1 MKHSGMALIL
11 ALCLAMVGRAWAAD
25 AWPEWRGPTG
35 QGNSDA
41 TGLPATWSE
50 SENVAWKTAIP
61 GLGWS
66 TPVVADGQV
75 WVTTAIDVRA
85 SEKDAKRRRAAATNS
100 QPLIVSDS
108 VSLRAVG
115 VDLQTGEIRRDLEV
129 LNEIEPQ
136 MIQIQNS
143 YATPTPILEGGR
155 LYCHYG
161 TYGTACVETKTG
173 EVLWKNRTLR
183 VKHENGP
190 GSSPIL
196 WKNLLIVHLDGI
208 DRQYVAALD
217 KHTGKVA
224 WTTSRSGKMD
234 PDPQNRKSYSTPL
247 VVEVHGKPQLISP
260 AADWVYAYDPASGR
274 ELWKVPYGL
283 LGFSNAPR
291 PVAGNGLIYSCTG
304 YMKSELLAI
313 HVDDRDGTSKPEVL
327 WRYKRQVPNVSSP
340 VLIGNEMYFVS
351 DGGIASC
358 IDAQTGKRH
367 WIERIG
373 KSFWASPVFADGRIY
388 FFSREGKTTVI
399 APGKTFKKLA
409 VNYLDGKMLATA
421 AAVNGALILRT
432 DKALYRLGA
441 AVRE

>member
-1 MKHSGMALIL
+1 MKSSLYQP
-11 ALCLAMVGRAWAAD
+11 AAD
-25 AWPEWRGPTG
+25 ANLE
-35 QGNSDA
+35 
-41 TGLPATWSE
+41 
-50 SENVAWKTAIP
+50 VAH
-61 GLGWS
+61 LG
-66 TPVVADGQV
+66 
-75 WVTTAIDVRA
+75 R
-85 SEKDAKRRRAAATNS
+85 
-100 QPLIVSDS
+100 
-108 VSLRAVG
+108 SLRYLESTDWRFLSGG
-115 VDLQTGEIRRDLEV
+115 V
-129 LNEIEPQ
+129 
-136 MIQIQNS
+136 S
-143 YATPTPILEGGR
+143 
-155 LYCHYG
+155 G
-161 TYGTACVETKTG
+161 T
-173 EVLWKNRTLR
+173 
-183 VKHENGP
+183 
-190 GSSPIL
+190 
-196 WKNLLIVHLDGI
+196 
-208 DRQYVAALD
+208 
-217 KHTGKVA
+217 
-224 WTTSRSGKMD
+224 
-234 PDPQNRKSYSTPL
+234 
-247 VVEVHGKPQLISP
+247 PQLLQN
-260 AADWVYAYDPASGR
+260 WH
-274 ELWKVPYGL
+274 
-283 LGFSNAPR
+283 